1 MPIRLWRST
10 AGFAPSV
17 SNGWILGLP
26 NGCIEAAVDLN
37 GNNNR
42 RRCYH
47 EPIQVGEPGVPS
59 SKKKNQPSFE
69 TTLAELETLVEQ
81 LESGELELADSLE
94 KFKRGIELSKQCRAV
109 LDEAQQTIDEVM
121 ASDALPDSG
130 DQQSP
135 ET

>member
-1 MPIRLWRST
+1 
-10 AGFAPSV
+10 
-17 SNGWILGLP
+17 
-26 NGCIEAAVDLN
+26 
-37 GNNNR
+37 
-42 RRCYH
+42 
-47 EPIQVGEPGVPS
+47 VPS